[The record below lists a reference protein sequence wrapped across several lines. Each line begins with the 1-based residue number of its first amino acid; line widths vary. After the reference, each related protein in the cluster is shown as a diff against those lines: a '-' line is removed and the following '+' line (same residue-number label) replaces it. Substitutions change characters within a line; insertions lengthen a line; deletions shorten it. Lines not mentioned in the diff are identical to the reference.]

1 MVFFLFWFDFFVIS
15 VPNYIRRFGFQHFTM
30 MLSKNKYNAPNLIDT
45 TYDIFMALYIVF
57 VFITSKP
64 MVAK

>member
-1 MVFFLFWFDFFVIS
+1 MVFFFILIWFLCNFCS
-15 VPNYIRRFGFQHFTM
+15 NYIRRFGFQHFTM